1 MVGKERMGGSIST
14 FYPVRLSLPLKPR
27 FDILITVTNTGTN
40 YLAFD
45 IVGDL
50 AFGEPFGML
59 TVAKDIAKVPKDQ
72 KSVMESYG
80 KELSEDQLI
89 SLPVISLFNNRGEF
103 NLTMS
108 ATPLRW
114 RPLVR
119 RIPSLAKGS
128 KDVKTVAGIGIAAVS
143 KRLATPT
150 DRVDLL
156 SNLQSGRDSN
166 GNPLGR
172 AELTAEA
179 LTLLIAGSDTTSK

>member
-1 MVGKERMGGSIST
+1 M
-14 FYPVRLSLPLKPR
+14 
-27 FDILITVTNTGTN
+27 
-40 YLAFD
+40 AFD

-59 TVAKDIAKVPKDQ
+59 KAAKDIAKVPKDQ
-72 KSVMESYG
+72 KSVMDAYG
-80 KELSEDQLI
+80 KELTDDQLI

-108 ATPLRW
+108 AIPLRW
-114 RPLVR
+114 RPFAR
-119 RIPSLAKGS
+119 RLPGLAKGS
-128 KDVKTVAGIGIAAVS
+128 KDVKTVAGIAIAAVS
-143 KRLATPT
+143 KRLATPS

-156 SNLQSGRDSN
+156 SKLQSGRDSN
-166 GNPLGR
+166 GNPMGR